1 MNIKVFASS
10 SSGNCYLLQSGGI
23 NFLLDCGIKK
33 NELITKLA
41 QEKLTI
47 TDLEFCLI
55 SHEHNDHSALS
66 EYLSKFINVYSC
78 YSNEYVKKIDSNKLL
93 KIGNIRIIPFN
104 VKHGKTEN
112 YGYIINDGIDNLL
125 FATDCNLIEYNFSI
139 PFTKIMIEC
148 NYMDSLLDM
157 DNEKEIRQ
165 ANTHMSLENLKI
177 HLSRMN
183 LHHCKEIYLLHLSD
197 ECSDEKIM
205 QAQIQSLTHCK
216 TNIALKK
223 GGVNYGPSQMD

>member
-1 MNIKVFASS
+1 MKIKVLASS
-10 SSGNCYLLQSGGI
+10 SSGNCYLMQSGGV

-33 NELITKLA
+33 NELIAKLA

-47 TDLEFCLI
+47 ADLEFCLI
-55 SHEHNDHSALS
+55 SHEHNDHSALAD
-66 EYLSKFINVYSC
+66 YLSNFMNVYSC

-93 KIGNIRIIPFN
+93 KIGKIRIIPFN

-112 YGYIINDGIDNLL
+112 YGYIIKDNEDTLL

-139 PFTKIMIEC
+139 PFTKVMIEC
-148 NYMDSLLDM
+148 NYIDSLIDM
-157 DNEKEIRQ
+157 SKEKEIRQ
-165 ANTHMSLENLKI
+165 VNTHMGLDNLKI

-183 LHHCKEIYLLHLSD
+183 LDFCKEIYLLHLSD
-197 ECSDEKIM
+197 ECSDERIM

-216 TNIALKK
+216 TYIALKK
-223 GGVNYGPSQMD
+223 GGVK